1 MPGQSVVAVVAA
13 VLLSSSLLVAVESTA
28 LSSVSALNASKV
40 TLRPVK
46 AKANLLQSKPVSK
59 PAALVSVVHG
69 PHHRG
74 TASSK
79 KHQVARG
86 AKKVHTKVATHA
98 HPRAAA
104 PEAAIAAAASLE
116 SEDDE
121 EEADINL
128 GSKLMDEGNELRET
142 RTNIAS
148 LETALK
154 ADVTLLR
161 TSSKMVS
168 MAKSKVGRAAA
179 EKQTHRTEELVKV
192 TGAMLKESRADAAL
206 DAHRALRHASAA
218 REAADLLDGEAAAE
232 LAELGQKVEPY
243 LMDSYSASGC
253 RQSPELPAAGTA
265 SDDTTEDALSMTV
278 QKCFAFCSQKSA
290 GGEARYFG
298 ITAGKT
304 CWCTELIDAEI
315 DSKQCD
321 TPCPGNDDQTCG
333 GVAGAASV
341 YVMFGCKDKTTA
353 QKTDEKETADAR
365 ILASYSMF
373 PEQSCAQGPK
383 NGAEIDQ
390 SATMVASVDNCKRAC
405 WLGSGS
411 AKCHGFTFEE
421 GMGRCTFHSDVTD
434 GTVKEEEKMSCY
446 FKKSG

>member
-1 MPGQSVVAVVAA
+1 VNTMPGQSVVAVVAA
-13 VLLSSSLLVAVESTA
+13 VVLSSSLLVAVESTA
-28 LSSVSALNASKV
+28 LTSVSALNASKV
-40 TLRPVK
+40 LLRPVK

-74 TASSK
+74 IASSK
-79 KHQVARG
+79 QHQVARG
-86 AKKVHTKVATHA
+86 AKTVHSKVASHA

-104 PEAAIAAAASLE
+104 PEAAIASPASLE

-121 EEADINL
+121 GEADINL

-148 LETALK
+148 LEAALK

-206 DAHRALRHASAA
+206 DAHRALRHSSAA
-218 REAADLLDGEAAAE
+218 REAADLLEGEAAAE

-253 RQSPELPAAGTA
+253 RQSPD

-304 CWCTELIDAEI
+304 CFCTELIDAEI

-341 YVMFGCKDKTTA
+341 YVMFGCKDKTAA

-365 ILASYSMF
+365 ILSSYSMF

-390 SATMVASVDNCKRAC
+390 SATMVASVDDCKRAC

-434 GTVKEEEKMSCY
+434 GEVKEEAKMSCY
-446 FKKSG
+446 FKKSA